1 MCPFVDIHTHR
12 FTGCCIEPRARGIH
26 PWQAADQNVEFAVT
40 DAMFADAD
48 AVGETGLD
56 FAYGV
61 DRVAQDRLFRLHLDA
76 AQRLCLP
83 VVLHCVRA
91 FEPVMNILREYRLRA
106 VIFHGFIGSEQQATR
121 AVGRG
126 YYLSFGPATTR
137 SPRTVA
143 ALRSVPLERIFA
155 ETDDTDAGIADVYGM
170 ICRVRGVEM
179 ETLKERLAQNYYDIF
194 DKDGDNERK

>member
-48 AVGETGLD
+48 VVGETGLD
-56 FAYGV
+56 FACGV
-61 DRVAQDRLFRLHLDA
+61 DRVAQERLFRLHLDA
-76 AQRLCLP
+76 VQRLCLP

-91 FEPVMNILREYRLRA
+91 FEPVMNILREYRLRTA
-106 VIFHGFIGSEQQATR
+106 IFHGFIGSEQQATR

-155 ETDDTDAGIADVYGM
+155 ETDDTDADIADVYGM

>member
-56 FAYGV
+56 FVCGV
-61 DRVAQDRLFRLHLDA
+61 DRVAQERLFRLHLDA

-91 FEPVMNILREYRLRA
+91 FEPVMNILREYSLRTA
-106 VIFHGFIGSEQQATR
+106 IFHGFIGSEQQAAR

-126 YYLSFGPATTR
+126 YYLSFGPATMR

-155 ETDDTDAGIADVYGM
+155 ETDDTDADIADVYGM

-194 DKDGDNERK
+194 DKDGNRE

>member
-48 AVGETGLD
+48 AVGGTGLD
-56 FAYGV
+56 FACGV
-61 DRVAQDRLFRLHLDA
+61 DRVAQERLFRLHLDA

-91 FEPVMNILREYRLRA
+91 FEPVMNILREYSLRTA
-106 VIFHGFIGSEQQATR
+106 IFHGFIGSEQQAAR

-126 YYLSFGPATTR
+126 YYLSFGPATMR

-143 ALRSVPLERIFA
+143 ALRSVPLKRIFA
-155 ETDDTDAGIADVYGM
+155 ETDDTGADIADVYEM

>member
-56 FAYGV
+56 FVCGV

-91 FEPVMNILREYRLRA
+91 FEPVMNILREYRLRTA
-106 VIFHGFIGSEQQATR
+106 IFHGFIGSEQQAAR

-155 ETDDTDAGIADVYGM
+155 ETDDTGADIADVYEM

>member
-56 FAYGV
+56 FAFGV

-155 ETDDTDAGIADVYGM
+155 ETDDTDADIADVYEM

>member
-1 MCPFVDIHTHR
+1 
-12 FTGCCIEPRARGIH
+12 
-26 PWQAADQNVEFAVT
+26 
-40 DAMFADAD
+40 
-48 AVGETGLD
+48 
-56 FAYGV
+56 
-61 DRVAQDRLFRLHLDA
+61 
-76 AQRLCLP
+76 
-83 VVLHCVRA
+83 
-91 FEPVMNILREYRLRA
+91 MNILRGYRLRA
-106 VIFHGFIGSEQQATR
+106 VIFHGFIGSEQQAAR

-155 ETDDTDAGIADVYGM
+155 ETDDTDADIADVYGM

>member
-1 MCPFVDIHTHR
+1 MSPFVDIHTHR
-12 FTGCCIEPRARGIH
+12 FSGRGIELHAQGIH
-26 PWQAADQNVEFAVT
+26 PWQAAEGDVALAVT
-40 DAMFADAD
+40 DAMFADAE

-56 FAYGV
+56 FACGV
-61 DRVAQDRLFRLHLDA
+61 DRMAQEQLFCRQLEA
-76 AQRLCLP
+76 AQRLCRP

-91 FEPVMNILREYRLRA
+91 FEPMMNILREYRLRA
-106 VIFHGFIGSEQQATR
+106 VIFHGFIGSEQQAAR

-126 YYLSFGPATTR
+126 YYLSFGPATIR

-155 ETDDTDAGIADVYGM
+155 ETDDTGADIADVYEM
-170 ICRVRGVEM
+170 ICRVRGIDM

-194 DKDGDNERK
+194 DNDGNRA

>member
-12 FTGCCIEPRARGIH
+12 FTGCCIELRARGIH

-56 FAYGV
+56 FVCGV
-61 DRVAQDRLFRLHLDA
+61 DRVAQERLFRLHLDA

-91 FEPVMNILREYRLRA
+91 FEPVMNILREYRLRTA
-106 VIFHGFIGSEQQATR
+106 IFHGFIGSEQQAAR

-155 ETDDTDAGIADVYGM
+155 ETDDTGADIADVYEM

>member
-56 FAYGV
+56 FACGV
-61 DRVAQDRLFRLHLDA
+61 YRVAQERLFRLHLDA

-91 FEPVMNILREYRLRA
+91 FEPVMNILREYRLRTA
-106 VIFHGFIGSEQQATR
+106 IFHGFIGSEQQAAR

-155 ETDDTDAGIADVYGM
+155 ETDDTGADIADVYEM

>member
-56 FAYGV
+56 FVCGV
-61 DRVAQDRLFRLHLDA
+61 DRVAQERLFRLHLDA

-91 FEPVMNILREYRLRA
+91 FEPVMNILREYSLRTA
-106 VIFHGFIGSEQQATR
+106 IFHGFIGSEQQAAR

-126 YYLSFGPATTR
+126 YYLSFGPATMR

-155 ETDDTDAGIADVYGM
+155 ETDDTDADIADVYGM

>member
-1 MCPFVDIHTHR
+1 MCPFVDIHTHC
-12 FTGCCIEPRARGIH
+12 FTGCCIEPRALGIH

-56 FAYGV
+56 FACGA
-61 DRVAQDRLFRLHLDA
+61 DRVAQERLFRLHLDA

-91 FEPVMNILREYRLRA
+91 FEPVMNILREYRLRTA
-106 VIFHGFIGSEQQATR
+106 IFHGFIGSEQQAAR

-155 ETDDTDAGIADVYGM
+155 ETDDTGADIADVYEM

-179 ETLKERLAQNYYDIF
+179 ETLKERLVQNYYDIF

>member
-56 FAYGV
+56 FVCGV

-155 ETDDTDAGIADVYGM
+155 ETDDTGADIADVYEM

>member
-1 MCPFVDIHTHR
+1 MA
-12 FTGCCIEPRARGIH
+12 G
-26 PWQAADQNVEFAVT
+26 ADQNVEFAVT

-56 FAYGV
+56 FACGV
-61 DRVAQDRLFRLHLDA
+61 DRVAQERLFRLHLDA

-91 FEPVMNILREYRLRA
+91 FEPVMNILREYSLRTA
-106 VIFHGFIGSEQQATR
+106 IFHGFIGSEQQAAR

-126 YYLSFGPATTR
+126 YYLSFGPATMR

-155 ETDDTDAGIADVYGM
+155 ETDDTGADIADVYEM

-194 DKDGDNERK
+194 DKDGNRE

>member
-12 FTGCCIEPRARGIH
+12 FTGCCLELRARGIH

-56 FAYGV
+56 FACGV

-155 ETDDTDAGIADVYGM
+155 ETDDTGADIADVYGM

>member
-1 MCPFVDIHTHR
+1 M
-12 FTGCCIEPRARGIH
+12 
-26 PWQAADQNVEFAVT
+26 
-40 DAMFADAD
+40 
-48 AVGETGLD
+48 
-56 FAYGV
+56 
-61 DRVAQDRLFRLHLDA
+61 FRLHLDA

>member
-1 MCPFVDIHTHR
+1 
-12 FTGCCIEPRARGIH
+12 
-26 PWQAADQNVEFAVT
+26 
-40 DAMFADAD
+40 
-48 AVGETGLD
+48 
-56 FAYGV
+56 
-61 DRVAQDRLFRLHLDA
+61 
-76 AQRLCLP
+76 
-83 VVLHCVRA
+83 
-91 FEPVMNILREYRLRA
+91 MNILREYRLRTA
-106 VIFHGFIGSEQQATR
+106 IFHGFIGSEQQAAR

-126 YYLSFGPATTR
+126 YYLSFGPATMR

-155 ETDDTDAGIADVYGM
+155 ETDDTGADITDVYGM

>member
-1 MCPFVDIHTHR
+1 
-12 FTGCCIEPRARGIH
+12 
-26 PWQAADQNVEFAVT
+26 
-40 DAMFADAD
+40 MFADAD

-56 FAYGV
+56 FACGV
-61 DRVAQDRLFRLHLDA
+61 DRVAQERLFRLHLDA

-91 FEPVMNILREYRLRA
+91 FEPVMNILREYSLRTA
-106 VIFHGFIGSEQQATR
+106 IFHGFIGSEQQATR

-155 ETDDTDAGIADVYGM
+155 ETDDTGADIADVYEM